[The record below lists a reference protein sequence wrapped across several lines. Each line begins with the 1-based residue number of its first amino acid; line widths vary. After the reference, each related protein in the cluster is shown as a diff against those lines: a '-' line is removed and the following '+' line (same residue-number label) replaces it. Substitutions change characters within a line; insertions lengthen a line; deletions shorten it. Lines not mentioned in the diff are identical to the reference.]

1 MGTAASVKRDQEV
14 QPRSKG
20 DSTKKS
26 VDALT
31 VTFKSDYLFAVNSS
45 TVLPGAYDELE
56 RVSKALTRYP
66 ETSIRIAG
74 HTDSAGPVEY
84 NQKLSERR
92 AEAVKNALVG
102 MGVNP
107 SRLTTIGYGKGKPIA
122 DNNTEAGRQQNRR
135 VEVRIVPQ
143 QS

>member
-20 DSTKKS
+20 DTAKRL
-26 VDALT
+26 VDVLT

-92 AEAVKNALVG
+92 AEALRSALVE

-107 SRLTTIGYGKGKPIA
+107 SRLTLRITYPLNPVRALGC
-122 DNNTEAGRQQNRR
+122 R
-135 VEVRIVPQ
+135 VAHGATREPPYV
-143 QS
+143 SDLW